1 MGLLFSDIANS
12 QVRQTQLKII
22 MTLRRFCIIA
32 ATFVYTMA
40 VSADSI
46 KNITVN
52 NITYSSAEI
61 NWDAASSE
69 TKWNVRYKPVSVGEY
84 VEVTLTVGDV
94 WGDGSGYQML
104 LDADAT
110 AYGDIIPTSGSFTSG
125 GDAEESVYAQFE
137 YKIPEAADGTLTTSN
152 IVENSSVTIM
162 IPAGRYDWVIVNP
175 NPGKRIWIASAN
187 GNLSGRQDDYFFEP
201 GKKYEFVVSKALI
214 GDQVNVTITDTTTE
228 ESAENGWIYVNGVVE
243 TMVGISGLDSETI
256 YMVQV
261 QADGTDGDAGEWS
274 AYTYFTTL
282 DKRATPANVTINDI
296 TESSAAVDW
305 LARGAETKWNL
316 RYRKVVDT
324 ETYYFE
330 DGWPEGWTTI
340 DADGDG
346 RAWKC
351 WTTEGVKDHLWHSGK
366 YCMMS
371 ESYTPDVEEGALD
384 PDNWLVTPEIELGG
398 SVSFWMRSAVKD
410 YPDNFSVRLSTKGC
424 AVEDFSTELL
434 PQTTAEGEYTE
445 CRIDLSEYS
454 GKGYVAF
461 RHHDSADMYYLLLD
475 DVTIAGPNAV
485 LFRWSIAPDVM
496 EKPYVIKG
504 LNPDSKYEVQ
514 VQAVYDDGAT
524 GEWSPVV
531 TFTTLDGLQVGD
543 VNKDGTITIA
553 DVTAL
558 VNIILGKDSDVPY
571 QYNHEAA
578 DCNQDGTITIA
589 DVTALVNIILG
600 KR

>member
-1 MGLLFSDIANS
+1 
-12 QVRQTQLKII
+12 
-22 MTLRRFCIIA
+22 MTLRGFCIFA
-32 ATFVYTMA
+32 ATFVNTMA

-137 YKIPEAADGTLTTSN
+137 YKIPEAADGTLTTGN
-152 IVENSSVTIM
+152 IVVNSSVTIM

-187 GNLSGRQDDYFFEP
+187 GNVSGRQDDYFFEP

-261 QADGTDGDAGEWS
+261 QADGTDGDAGAWS

-282 DKRATPANVTINDI
+282 DKRATPANVTINNI
-296 TESSAAVDW
+296 TETSATVDW

-346 RAWKC
+346 RAC
-351 WTTEGVKDHLWHSGK
+351 
-366 YCMMS
+366 
-371 ESYTPDVEEGALD
+371 
-384 PDNWLVTPEIELGG
+384 
-398 SVSFWMRSAVKD
+398 
-410 YPDNFSVRLSTKGC
+410 
-424 AVEDFSTELL
+424 
-434 PQTTAEGEYTE
+434 
-445 CRIDLSEYS
+445 
-454 GKGYVAF
+454 
-461 RHHDSADMYYLLLD
+461 
-475 DVTIAGPNAV
+475 
-485 LFRWSIAPDVM
+485 
-496 EKPYVIKG
+496 
-504 LNPDSKYEVQ
+504 
-514 VQAVYDDGAT
+514 
-524 GEWSPVV
+524 
-531 TFTTLDGLQVGD
+531 
-543 VNKDGTITIA
+543 
-553 DVTAL
+553 
-558 VNIILGKDSDVPY
+558 
-571 QYNHEAA
+571 
-578 DCNQDGTITIA
+578 
-589 DVTALVNIILG
+589 
-600 KR
+600 